1 MDDFWIFVS
10 SDFFANIATAIS
22 ALGTIAA
29 VIVSLYL
36 SRRGEKIKYKIQRQ
50 LSVPLN
56 YVGDFSLL
64 FDIELVN
71 LSTNNQII
79 ISSFPYLKTGNKHII
94 LKNYVPIYD
103 VNEDSYKFP
112 RKLNYGDS
120 LIVSIDKETR
130 NKLLKC
136 TGNNFYLIIQDVLGN
151 KYKYRIRRKELEII
165 LKNE

>member
-1 MDDFWIFVS
+1 MADFGIFVC
-10 SDFFANIATAIS
+10 SDFFANIAMAIS

-112 RKLNYGDS
+112 RKLNYGES
-120 LIVSIDKETR
+120 LIVSIDKEIR
-130 NKLLKC
+130 AELLKC
-136 TGNNFYLIIQDVLGN
+136 SRNNFYLVIQDVLGN